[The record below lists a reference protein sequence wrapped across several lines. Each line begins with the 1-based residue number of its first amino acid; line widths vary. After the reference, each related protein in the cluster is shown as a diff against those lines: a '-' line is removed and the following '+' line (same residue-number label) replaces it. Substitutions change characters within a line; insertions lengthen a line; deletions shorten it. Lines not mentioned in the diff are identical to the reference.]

1 MRGRQASLNQSERSI
16 TDPLKILK
24 PFCAA
29 GDKAGEGRAYT
40 NIGNA
45 LDSLG
50 QFKEALEYH
59 KKKLEIA
66 RQTGE

>member
-1 MRGRQASLNQSERSI
+1 MTTNQSAAF

-29 GDKAGEGRAYT
+29 GDKVGEGKAYT

-45 LDSLG
+45 LQKLG

>member
-1 MRGRQASLNQSERSI
+1 ML
-16 TDPLKILK
+16 
-24 PFCAA
+24 A
-29 GDKAGEGRAYT
+29 GDKHGEGQAYM

-45 LDSLG
+45 LHSLG

-59 KKKLEIA
+59 QKKLEIA